1 MSLTIDA
8 LTMLSNATTLTNQLR
23 RDLLKPNIQPRL
35 QSLCKTGKEVDT
47 TELLFGTN
55 LADRVKVATESGKLG
70 RRILPTSGM
79 YPTGTYAGG
88 LRGRRALA
96 HPYYYP
102 SYGMPSN
109 RGYPGGRGRPF
120 LGKSHTL
127 LEPKISMRQSSENT
141 VPLRMSVADTPNS
154 DRDLCRPET
163 GSGQH
168 SRSSQAD
175 GRAIETNEPVP
186 DEQVGEYAATRLKH
200 RPGNTI
206 NLKKWGDHFIAGRV
220 SQCVDQW
227 AKITSDPHTL
237 GNIRGYKLEFLETPV
252 QERPMPE
259 IKFSKEERT
268 FLREEISDLLTKN
281 VLIEA

>member
-1 MSLTIDA
+1 MAGDILANKMDWKKLMLLTIDA
-8 LTMLSNATTLTNQLR
+8 LTMLSNANTLTNQLR

-35 QSLCKTGKEVDT
+35 QLLCKTGKEVDT

-96 HPYYYP
+96 QPYYYP

-141 VPLRMSVADTPNS
+141 RAANLWKLTSVTICYNFKIFSNISPNFS
-154 DRDLCRPET
+154 
-163 GSGQH
+163 
-168 SRSSQAD
+168 
-175 GRAIETNEPVP
+175 IF
-186 DEQVGEYAATRLKH
+186 TR
-200 RPGNTI
+200 
-206 NLKKWGDHFIAGRV
+206 
-220 SQCVDQW
+220 
-227 AKITSDPHTL
+227 
-237 GNIRGYKLEFLETPV
+237 
-252 QERPMPE
+252 
-259 IKFSKEERT
+259 
-268 FLREEISDLLTKN
+268 
-281 VLIEA
+281 